1 MKGTVIAPTETDSS
15 LPMHALGMNGNG
27 YVVIPK
33 WFVSFLSFTVSV
45 IFVGAILWAWQM
57 SSDMASIKAEVRA
70 QNELRTERTNCTAVY
85 FRDTLSDNSRLQT
98 ALSLSDPEQHASRL
112 PTHQSETVAM
122 RLIAYSRRFR

>member
-1 MKGTVIAPTETDSS
+1 MKGTAIAHTDTDSS
-15 LPMHALGMNGNG
+15 PPMHALGMNGNG

-70 QNELRTERTNCTAVY
+70 QNELRGAEVEDIRRRLA
-85 FRDTLSDNSRLQT
+85 RHDDLLDRLQ
-98 ALSLSDPEQHASRL
+98 ASGSRL
-112 PTHQSETVAM
+112 PERSRETP
-122 RLIAYSRRFR
+122 